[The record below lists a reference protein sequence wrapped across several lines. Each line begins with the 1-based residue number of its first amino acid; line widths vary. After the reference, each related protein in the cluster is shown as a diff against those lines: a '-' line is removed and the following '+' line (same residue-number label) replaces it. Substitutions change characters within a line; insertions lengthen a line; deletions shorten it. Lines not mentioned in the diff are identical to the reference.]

1 MRKKILFAPLWGIFA
16 LSLLSSC
23 RTEDGAIQQKQI
35 EDNRFSTFVPK
46 SGKTINYADGFAYLM
61 KRYDNLHKTNLSGIN
76 NKPVIGTLASN
87 DKSASVFQN
96 GESYVESNIRSQ
108 TVTEQDDIKWV
119 AFPKVKENK
128 VVSLVVGI
136 LSEKGTRVTYRT
148 FGNDDDLYKQNII
161 LFQAALDRRLKRTS
175 KLALN
180 ASLNPIAL
188 ADPEGCSDPYSVNYD
203 PRCKDIEEV
212 IINIPKPLH
221 KEPNPGYT
229 PPPIFPDPVF
239 PTDPDGKCGDYGDC
253 SGSSGNG
260 NGGGD
265 SAPSEEQVKDQI
277 KDQPFALVDA
287 PCDVVKKWLAT
298 AKHTVAPVQVN
309 KLKSIVETVYN
320 NSSVTLGGMTYERIA
335 SVQRIDDAYSAVVNM
350 DYFPVTVDQL
360 PIVNGTRLTPEQFL
374 NYIRTDINNF
384 VDTRYSKFTPYN
396 NYGIDDRALWNSNN
410 PLGSVIKIEIP
421 GDPGSVMVTG
431 YNSDKWTFTTVY
443 EPVYQTHPVS
453 GNRDFGFT
461 RNTNGSYTF
470 YTRGVDRLTKMEG
483 TALHNVSMFFTG
495 SSYPLGQADK
505 LWKSFQEKISY
516 FVNHHSGSASVVKE
530 EIERPDWQKVKDVIN
545 GKLPLSTL
553 SKDCKN

>member
-1 MRKKILFAPLWGIFA
+1 MNKKLLFTPLLGIFT

-23 RTEDGAIQQKQI
+23 RTEDGAITQKQV
-35 EDNRFSTFVPK
+35 EDKRFSVFVPK
-46 SGKTINYADGFAYLM
+46 DGKSVNYADGFALVM
-61 KRYDNLHKTNLSGIN
+61 KKYDEKKNTNFSGIN
-76 NKPVIGTLASN
+76 NNLVIGNLTASTEKN
-87 DKSASVFQN
+87 SSIIQN
-96 GESYVESNIRSQ
+96 GQSYVEFKVRSE
-108 TVTEQDDIKWV
+108 VITEKDGDKWIM
-119 AFPKVKENK
+119 FPRVQGTKVKELLVMLLTNK
-128 VVSLVVGI
+128 ETLV
-136 LSEKGTRVTYRT
+136 KFFTYNNQT
-148 FGNDDDLYKQNII
+148 N
-161 LFQAALDRRLKRTS
+161 LFKKYEESFQEALDRYQQQIKRLN
-175 KLALN
+175 LN
-180 ASLNPIAL
+180 ASIKPMANG
-188 ADPEGCSDPYSVNYD
+188 DE
-203 PRCKDIEEV
+203 
-212 IINIPKPLH
+212 INIPGVTVPGKSSPGNDLKPGT
-221 KEPNPGYT
+221 PGEGS
-229 PPPIFPDPVF
+229 PGMGG
-239 PTDPDGKCGDYGDC
+239 DGSVDC
-253 SGSSGNG
+253 FGVEQCIRLGG
-260 NGGGD
+260 GGGD
-265 SAPSEEQVKDQI
+265 GSGDLAPTQADIEQQM

-298 AKHTVAPVQVN
+298 AKHTVAPAQVN

-320 NSSVTLGGMTYERIA
+320 NSSVTFGGMTYERIA

-384 VDTRYSKFTPYN
+384 VDTSYSKFTPYN

-483 TALHNVSMFFTG
+483 TALHNVSKFFTG

-516 FVNHHSGSASVVKE
+516 FVNHHSGSASVAKE